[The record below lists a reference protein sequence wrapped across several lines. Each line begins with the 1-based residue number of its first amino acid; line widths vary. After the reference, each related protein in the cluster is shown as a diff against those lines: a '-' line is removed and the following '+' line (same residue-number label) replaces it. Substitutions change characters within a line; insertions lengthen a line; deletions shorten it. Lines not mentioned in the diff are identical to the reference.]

1 MDEVMRSP
9 LALFPP
15 PYNALLPLDPDE
27 GFPRR
32 IEMLRGSA
40 LVWRL
45 GQNQSHCLFRRVT
58 RRPPGLPLIVV
69 LPEASA
75 IPAIE
80 PFALAVAEEARPQSV
95 LPHHPKLLPEELTT
109 LLRSEPED
117 LAGEFL
123 DFLLWRGFRLD
134 TETRRLIRMTV
145 ELSAEL
151 RTLSALAKGV
161 YMSRRALGR
170 RFKRRGL
177 PVPSHWL
184 QFCRLLR
191 AVIRLQRSRGSVFEV
206 ACSLGYPDGFTMS
219 NQMNR
224 LVGVRPSEARDRL
237 GWEWFVEA
245 WLREEART
253 GGIGRGLPEWQSVR
267 SDSKR

>member
-1 MDEVMRSP
+1 MDESTQTP
-9 LALFPP
+9 LSLFPP

-27 GFPRR
+27 GFPGR

-45 GQNQSHCLFRRVT
+45 RQGQSHSLFRRVT
-58 RRPPGLPLIVV
+58 LRPPGLPLIVV
-69 LPEASA
+69 LPQAA
-75 IPAIE
+75 RMPAIE
-80 PFALAVAEEARPQSV
+80 SFALAVAEEARPQSV
-95 LPHHPKLLPEELTT
+95 LPHHPKLLPEELVT

-123 DFLLWRGFRLD
+123 DFLRWRGFRLD
-134 TETRRLIRMTV
+134 METLRLIRMTV

-170 RFKRRGL
+170 RFRQRGL

-191 AVIRLQRSRGSVFEV
+191 VVLRLQNSRASVFEV

-219 NQMNR
+219 NQMHR
-224 LVGVRPSEARDRL
+224 LVGVRPSEARQRL
-237 GWEWFVEA
+237 GWEWFAEA
-245 WLREEART
+245 WLREEFRA
-253 GGIGRGLPEWQSVR
+253 GGLCRGLPKWGFENSE
-267 SDSKR
+267 

>member
-95 LPHHPKLLPEELTT
+95 LPHHPTLLPEELVT

-123 DFLLWRGFRLD
+123 DFLRWRGFRLD
-134 TETRRLIRMTV
+134 QETRRLIRVTV

-151 RTLSALAKGV
+151 RTLSALARGV

-170 RFKRRGL
+170 RFKKRGL

-191 AVIRLQRSRGSVFEV
+191 VVIRLQRSRASVFEV

-224 LVGVRPSEARDRL
+224 LVGIRPSEARDRL
-237 GWEWFVEA
+237 GWEWFVES
-245 WLREEART
+245 WLRQEAGT
-253 GGIGRGLPEWQSVR
+253 GGLGRGLPEWR
-267 SDSKR
+267 SAIANQTR